1 MNHLTALAITITA
14 FSSGL
19 YGIYKFFRAKY
30 ISYDTKPIHY
40 WLDKP
45 TKIKKRYKTF
55 RKHKLNKPNKLTKIT
70 KISILNN
77 RSKSQLSYA
86 KYGKLNKHSASIKY

>member
-1 MNHLTALAITITA
+1 MNHLTALVITITA

-19 YGIYKFFRAKY
+19 YVIYKFIRAKY
-30 ISYDTKPIHY
+30 VSYDTRPIHY

-55 RKHKLNKPNKLTKIT
+55 KANKRKKFT
-70 KISILNN
+70 KISSLNN
-77 RSKSQLSYA
+77 RNKSQLSYA
-86 KYGKLNKHSASIKY
+86 KYSKLNRHSASTKY